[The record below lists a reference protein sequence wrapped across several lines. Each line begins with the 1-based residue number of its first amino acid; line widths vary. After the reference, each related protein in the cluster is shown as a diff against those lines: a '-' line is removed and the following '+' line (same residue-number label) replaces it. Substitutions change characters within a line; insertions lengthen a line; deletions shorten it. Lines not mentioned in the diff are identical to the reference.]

1 MYCESYG
8 MSKENDRT
16 TGKNYERMNKIL
28 SYRTIPNILFFAV
41 IFKKY

>member
-1 MYCESYG
+1 MYCEYYG
-8 MSKENDRT
+8 MSKENDT
-16 TGKNYERMNKIL
+16 TTSKNYERICIIL

>member
-8 MSKENDRT
+8 MSKENDT
-16 TGKNYERMNKIL
+16 TPGMNYKRNSKTL
-28 SYRTIPNILFFAV
+28 SYRTIPNILFLAV